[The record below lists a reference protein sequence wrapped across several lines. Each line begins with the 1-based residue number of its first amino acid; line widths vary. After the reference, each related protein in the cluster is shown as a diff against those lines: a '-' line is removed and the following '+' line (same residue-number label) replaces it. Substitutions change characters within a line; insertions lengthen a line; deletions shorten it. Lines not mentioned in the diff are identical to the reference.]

1 MAVLNRE
8 DQRQRACL
16 VSSRIVFQNL
26 RRHLHA
32 RALQAEKG
40 GYDYKS

>member
-8 DQRQRACL
+8 GQRHRAYL
-16 VSSRIVFQNL
+16 VSSGIVFQNL
-26 RRHLHA
+26 RRHLHS

-40 GYDYKS
+40 GYDHKS